1 MDTNLLN
8 DILKEYNWLDLEVK
22 SFIDDKLL
30 IIAAEDLTYS
40 HDLEIIFTGVTY
52 VQVGKTWTWTKES
65 TFLEIVYPDVF
76 TDPALKSY
84 IYENYYT
91 KGTTLFKF
99 LGSENQSYYV
109 IANSVSFSKK
119 SMRYKQ
125 STD

>member
-1 MDTNLLN
+1 MDTILLN
-8 DILKEYNWLDLEVK
+8 GILKAYNWLDLEVK

-30 IIAAEDLTYS
+30 IVAAEDLTYS

-52 VQVGKTWTWTKES
+52 FQVGKRWTWTKEA

-76 TDPALKSY
+76 NDPALKNY
-84 IYENYYT
+84 IYENYYI

-99 LGSENQSYYV
+99 SGSENQSYYV

-119 SMRYKQ
+119 NIL
-125 STD
+125 